1 MQRRNTQSIGEVLRD
16 FFEDNTEIYEKIM
29 NIRIKHA
36 WTDILG
42 PVINQYTTNL
52 YVEDRVLYV
61 SLSSSVLRNELML
74 TKNKLI
80 ASLNKYAGA
89 TVINDIV
96 IR

>member
-16 FFEDNTEIYEKIM
+16 FFEDNIEIYEKIM
-29 NIRIKHA
+29 SIRIKNA
-36 WTDILG
+36 WTDTLG

-61 SLSSSVLRNELML
+61 SLSSSVLRNELTL
-74 TKNKLI
+74 TKSKLI
-80 ASLNKYAGA
+80 ASLNKHAGA

>member
-29 NIRIKHA
+29 NIRIKNA
-36 WTDILG
+36 WTDTLG

-74 TKNKLI
+74 TKSKLI